1 MVGYLDLEPPFLA
14 PRPDEGVR
22 EETAMRPRHLSM
34 QVMVLVLAVAL
45 GAGCSA
51 SQLQAQKDD
60 TWSTLPRALPDG
72 LEPGPAGFGHPLR
85 VTAIILNPIGVAL
98 DYAFVRPFY
107 LLAGLA
113 PEWFGLTAEDVQKY
127 NEHMP
132 TLVVPK
138 TAPQRYENLQPPGG
152 SQP

>member
-1 MVGYLDLEPPFLA
+1 
-14 PRPDEGVR
+14 
-22 EETAMRPRHLSM
+22 MRPRHLSM

-98 DYAFVRPFY
+98 DYAFVRP
-107 LLAGLA
+107 GDR
-113 PEWFGLTAEDVQKY
+113 TAEDVQKY